1 MMPDMSKYRGTG
13 VALVTPFK
21 KDGSID
27 ENALKNHVDFVI
39 QNGVDYLV
47 AMGTT
52 SETPTLCQSEKD
64 RVLEIIIETNNS
76 RLPLMLGIGGYNT
89 YEVAETMSKLQ
100 NSNIDAFL
108 SVSPFYNKPSQEG
121 IYAHYEYL
129 SKNSSKP
136 IIIYNVPARTSSNI
150 APETTLALAK
160 DFENIIGI
168 KEASGIMNQIMKI
181 IKHRPDGFLVLSGDD
196 AITLPLISVGA
207 DGVISV
213 IGNAYPKEF
222 SSLVKFALNGQ
233 FAEAQNIHLTLID
246 IIQACFREGNPA
258 GVKAVLSLKNKMEN
272 VLRLPLTQ
280 VSKAHFDY
288 IEKII
293 HGI

>member
-1 MMPDMSKYRGTG
+1 MSESSKFRGTG

-39 QNGVDYLV
+39 QNGIDYLV

-64 RVLEIIIETNNS
+64 RVLEIIIETNNN
-76 RLPLMLGIGGYNT
+76 RIPLMLGVGGYNT
-89 YEVAETMSKLQ
+89 YEVAETMNKIQ
-100 NSNIDAFL
+100 NPNIDSFL

-136 IIIYNVPARTSSNI
+136 IVIYNVPARTSGNI
-150 APETTLALAK
+150 APETTLALAQ
-160 DFENIIGI
+160 DFKNIIGI

-222 SSLVKFALNGQ
+222 SNLVKLALNGQ
-233 FAEAQNIHLTLID
+233 FSEAQKIHLDLID
-246 IIQACFREGNPA
+246 VIQACFREGNPA
-258 GVKAVLSLKNKMEN
+258 GVKAVLALKNKMEN

-280 VSKAHFDY
+280 VSKPHFEY

-293 HGI
+293 YGI